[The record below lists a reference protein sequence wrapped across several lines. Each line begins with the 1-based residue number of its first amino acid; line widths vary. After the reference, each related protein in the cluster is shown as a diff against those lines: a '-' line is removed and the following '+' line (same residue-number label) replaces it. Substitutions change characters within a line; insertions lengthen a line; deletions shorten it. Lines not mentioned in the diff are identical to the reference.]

1 MAAEYGIN
9 INVRTKD
16 EQLKRLQKELTKADA
31 TVKKLANSLERIEKK
46 GKAGSGRPGGP
57 FSAEA
62 IDIKKNSND
71 IFNSYCFNALLLYNY
86 LNLL

>member
-16 EQLKRLQKELTKADA
+16 EQLKRLQKELNKTDA

-62 IDIKKNSND
+62 IAKRKELAKATKEAAKT
-71 IFNSYCFNALLLYNY
+71 FEEYT
-86 LNLL
+86 

>member
-16 EQLKRLQKELTKADA
+16 EQLKRLQKELNKTDA

-46 GKAGSGRPGGP
+46 R
-57 FSAEA
+57 
-62 IDIKKNSND
+62 
-71 IFNSYCFNALLLYNY
+71 
-86 LNLL
+86 

>member
-16 EQLKRLQKELTKADA
+16 EQLKRLQKDLTKTDA
-31 TVKKLANSLERIEKK
+31 TVRKLANSLERIEKK
-46 GKAGSGRPGGP
+46 GRAGSGRPGGP

-62 IDIKKNSND
+62 ISKRKELVLQLI
-71 IFNSYCFNALLLYNY
+71 
-86 LNLL
+86 

>member
-16 EQLKRLQKELTKADA
+16 EQLKRLQKELNKTDA

-46 GKAGSGRPGGP
+46 VKQVVVDLVVL
-57 FSAEA
+57 FLLKLLQKE
-62 IDIKKNSND
+62 KN
-71 IFNSYCFNALLLYNY
+71 
-86 LNLL
+86 